1 VWSQLPGKVVSGLVI
16 EVIISVAF
24 AVVAV
29 LTVTV
34 AVVAVVSGVRVV
46 VLIGGLTPG
55 VSGVRVVVLVVAV
68 FVSFDAS
75 VPDRLE
81 VSDVLVV
88 VAVDVGVVAVSDVV
102 DDGCVD
108 IVDVVIS
115 THEPFVVATI
125 FLAKLEMLA
134 DAQRDGRP
142 AEYRRRP
149 LRQFRNSIPCTTP
162 QIMTGA
168 CSLSACINAANIGER
183 KSWT

>member
-1 VWSQLPGKVVSGLVI
+1 MWSQLPGKVVSGLVI

-29 LTVTV
+29 VMVTV

-46 VLIGGLTPG
+46 VLVYGLIPAAI
-55 VSGVRVVVLVVAV
+55 VAV
-68 FVSFDAS
+68 VVSFDAS
-75 VPDRLE
+75 VPDRRA
-81 VSDVLVV
+81 VSNAPVI

-102 DDGCVD
+102 DDGSVD

-115 THEPFVVATI
+115 THQPFVVASI
-125 FLAKLEMLA
+125 FLANLEMRA

-162 QIMTGA
+162 QIMADA
-168 CSLSACINAANIGER
+168 CCLSAVH
-183 KSWT
+183 

>member
-16 EVIISVAF
+16 EVIISVPF

-29 LTVTV
+29 VTLTV

-46 VLIGGLTPG
+46 VLVDGLIPAAI
-55 VSGVRVVVLVVAV
+55 VAV
-68 FVSFDAS
+68 VVSFDAS
-75 VPDRLE
+75 DPDRRA

-125 FLAKLEMLA
+125 FLAKLEMRA

-162 QIMTGA
+162 QLMADA
-168 CSLSACINAANIGER
+168 CCLSAVH
-183 KSWT
+183 